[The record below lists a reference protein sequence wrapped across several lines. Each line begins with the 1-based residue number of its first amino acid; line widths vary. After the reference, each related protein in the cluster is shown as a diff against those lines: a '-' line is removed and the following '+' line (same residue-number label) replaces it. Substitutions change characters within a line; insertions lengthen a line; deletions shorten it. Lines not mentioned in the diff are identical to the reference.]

1 MCLASEYM
9 KWWCYVNTN
18 GCTIKGVAITH
29 ICICKECRP
38 IIFHKIANWN
48 ANNIPIRLHKSL
60 VGKYTKVFSD
70 KGWYIDPRYWS
81 YLDPLRFCWYATV
94 EPSGP
99 SSFEVMGY
107 KHGM

>member
-9 KWWCYVNTN
+9 KWWRYVNIDGHKT
-18 GCTIKGVAITH
+18 KGVAITH
-29 ICICKECRP
+29 ICICTECLP
-38 IIFHKIANWN
+38 IIFRKIDNWY
-48 ANNIPIRLHKSL
+48 ANNIPIRIHKSL

-81 YLDPLRFCWYATV
+81 HLDPLRFCWYAAV
-94 EPSGP
+94 ELSGP

-107 KHGM
+107 KPDM